1 MAVVA
6 RSPFAPPLLLVLLLL
21 ALWTPARAASVL
33 YQRDSVEC
41 GAELLVSP
49 ALSRLQCAASCL
61 QQSGCAAW
69 RHTSSSGC
77 TLWSV
82 AGTGQGTQLQTDVY
96 AIPLPTG
103 YVLGPDRIAYTMV
116 ATGVI
121 WSGIQAGCSA
131 NDSRATPAV
140 PTTDASVELLKTFGA
155 QDMYVFMG
163 LQCTTGTSYV
173 DYTGSGV
180 ALKAAWFASGAVDPF
195 TTADRSCV
203 SMRSTGLHHHT
214 CTHTHRFVCQI
225 QLA

>member
-1 MAVVA
+1 MMVVPRPPSA
-6 RSPFAPPLLLVLLLL
+6 SPPLLLLLLT
-21 ALWTPARAASVL
+21 LWTPAHATTALFGKTST
-33 YQRDSVEC
+33 EC
-41 GAELLVSP
+41 GDVLSEFHGP
-49 ALSRLQCAASCL
+49 SRLHCAASCL
-61 QQSGCAAW
+61 KRSTCAAW
-69 RHTSSSGC
+69 RYDLASAGC

-82 AGTGQGTQLQTDVY
+82 VGIGQVGQLQTDVF
-96 AIPLPTG
+96 AFPLPTG

-180 ALKAAWFASGAVDPF
+180 ALKASWFASGAIDPF
-195 TTADRSCV
+195 SSEELGCV
-203 SMRSTGLHHHT
+203 SMRSTGLYHHT
-214 CTHTHRFVCQI
+214 CAHTHRFVCQI
-225 QLA
+225 QLT